1 MTDTIIQDS
10 DSPEDTISA
19 MTRSRV
25 RLQMP
30 AVLAAFFALT
40 APCPTSAHEGGQ
52 TSQAATA
59 SKSSVVEIDN
69 FKFSVATLEVAAGTT
84 VTWTNHDDVPHTVVS
99 TTKLFK
105 SAPLDA
111 GESFSYTF
119 KDAGTFD
126 YFCSLH
132 PHMTGKVVVK

>member
-1 MTDTIIQDS
+1 
-10 DSPEDTISA
+10 
-19 MTRSRV
+19 
-25 RLQMP
+25 MP

-40 APCPTSAHEGGQ
+40 APYPTSAHESGQ
-52 TSQAATA
+52 TSQAAA
-59 SKSSVVEIDN
+59 SSKTSVVEIDN

-105 SAPLDA
+105 SAPLDT
-111 GESFSYTF
+111 GESFTYTF
-119 KDAGTFD
+119 KDAGTFE

-132 PHMTGKVVVK
+132 PRMTGKVVVK

>member
-10 DSPEDTISA
+10 DISEDTTAA
-19 MTRSRV
+19 MTTSRA

-40 APCPTSAHEGGQ
+40 APYATSARASQ
-52 TSQAATA
+52 TTSPVKTAA
-59 SKSSVVEIDN
+59 VDVDN
-69 FKFSVATLEVAAGTT
+69 FKFSVATLDVATGTT

-105 SAPLDA
+105 SAPLDT

-119 KDAGTFD
+119 KEAGTFE